1 VRARTDLNRCRD
13 TFGTLP
19 ADLGDRSAPARA
31 LAVAR
36 ALGGPDLLGDTTNV
50 SVVDGAGNACVVTTT
65 MGLGSGVWVPGLG
78 VHLNSMLGEGELLV
92 GPQVPGQRMGS
103 MMCPLVVTDDAGLVA
118 AAGAAG
124 ASRIRTALVHTL
136 VGTVVEGLPA
146 AEAVARPRT
155 HPVGPVL
162 HAEPGLD
169 PAVLAALTGAGWQVQ
184 LWAARDAYFG
194 GASVVGRTGAGAD
207 PRRDGAV
214 SLL

>member
-1 VRARTDLNRCRD
+1 
-13 TFGTLP
+13 
-19 ADLGDRSAPARA
+19 
-31 LAVAR
+31 VAGV
-36 ALGGPDLLGDTTNV
+36 LGGPDLLGDTTNV
-50 SVVDGAGNACVVTTT
+50 SVVDGDGNACVVTTT

-78 VHLNSMLGEGELLV
+78 VHLNSMLGEGELLI
-92 GPQVPGQRMGS
+92 GPQVPGARMGS
-103 MMCPLVVTDDAGLVA
+103 MMCPLVVTDAGGLVA

-162 HAEPGLD
+162 HAEPGLTPD
-169 PAVLAALTGAGWQVQ
+169 VTDGLRDAGWQ
-184 LWAARDAYFG
+184 LRTWAGRDAYFG

-214 SLL
+214 AVP